1 MSTTTN
7 AQKFTNWRFNPFTNV
22 SNPQSLVEEHL
33 VQSFPESNLYG
44 IQATESI
51 VLDQPSSVTLH
62 YKAADETETV
72 LSEVPKSQP
81 PSSGEFRVDYDHDTF
96 FGTSL
101 IELNPADDARKVI
114 LRYKGLGAIVKSD
127 YTLNQVTSI
136 PTRLRVRG
144 KDVED
149 SDCPVTSIVAF
160 LRGHYTAANNAG
172 FVLSGPTAN
181 TVEAVNA
188 YLPDTWRVCDG
199 TAPNDPDSPVFNST
213 DRYLPDLTD
222 GRFIR
227 GKKTSGTIGGQNS
240 VVLTINQ
247 LPAHSHSIG
256 HDHDLFTIRPQGR
269 YGSGGSG
276 SGRHYSTGLFITST
290 AESIHAGAYIDSL
303 TINIP
308 ALSHDD
314 YSGRTGN
321 NFPVENRPKFLTCF
335 YIMRIK

>member
-62 YKAADETETV
+62 YKAANGTETV

-160 LRGHYTAANNAG
+160 LGGHYTATNNAG

-227 GKKTSGTIGGQNS
+227 GKKTSGTIGGQS
-240 VVLTINQ
+240 LVVIK
-247 LPAHSHSIG
+247 G
-256 HDHDLFTIRPQGR
+256 HNHGLGTLDDTFAGDHIHAYDDLSGFNIRVRSGQTNAFNGGNDRFVGR
-269 YGSGGSG
+269 NTHSGGIHHHSFIGRIGNTG
-276 SGRHYSTGLFITST
+276 STTNGDGDQTL
-290 AESIHAGAYIDSL
+290 
-303 TINIP
+303 
-308 ALSHDD
+308 
-314 YSGRTGN
+314 
-321 NFPVENRPKFLTCF
+321 ENRPKFLTCF